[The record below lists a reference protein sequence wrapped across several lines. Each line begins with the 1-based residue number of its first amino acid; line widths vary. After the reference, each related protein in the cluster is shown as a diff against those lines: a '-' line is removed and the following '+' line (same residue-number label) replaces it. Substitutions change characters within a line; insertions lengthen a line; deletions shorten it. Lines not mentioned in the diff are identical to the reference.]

1 MHNQNKKFALLRS
14 WNRKRN
20 YLMKDIRYYTRL
32 FIAKLLWDKN
42 KNSDFNVNSIKTI
55 LLLRNEDKIGDMVVD
70 TILLKELNKAGYIVD
85 FLATETNSIVLKHNP
100 YVRNIFIATPIDI
113 TSFMQNFRHNVPVK
127 TIEKLRNNKYDLI
140 IDPSL
145 FNTPI
150 HRLMFFKQLNV
161 KYVIGFNKNKWLNHY
176 DKKIDFDY
184 NENHIKLTYKLIMNS
199 LNIKINDDISY
210 DLHYPNE
217 IDINI
222 KEYLNELNLPL
233 RKRNIIINTFAG
245 NKDRCLS
252 IHQLNKIVN
261 ILNDTYNDI
270 NIIFLD
276 HEKLIDMTMF
286 EGVYRSPFESLYHT
300 MSLISQSDL
309 IISPDTSI
317 VHIAAAYK
325 KPLIAIYQDIK
336 SNNTLWGPGYN
347 EAIQILAPKGRLH
360 ENNDI
365 GTIIIESVKKIF
377 PL

>member
-150 HRLMFFKQLNV
+150 HRLIFFKQLNV

>member
-42 KNSDFNVNSIKTI
+42 KNSDFNINSIKTI

-100 YVRNIFIATPIDI
+100 YVRNIFIATPIDT
-113 TSFMQNFRHNVPVK
+113 TSFMQNFRHNVPAK

-150 HRLMFFKQLNV
+150 HRLIFFKQLNV

-176 DKKIDFDY
+176 DKKINFDY

-199 LNIKINDDISY
+199 LNIRINDDVSY

-217 IDINI
+217 IDLNI
-222 KEYLNELNLPL
+222 KEYLDELNLPL

-270 NIIFLD
+270 NIIFLG

-347 EAIQILAPKGRLH
+347 EAIQILVPKGRLH

-365 GTIIIESVKKIF
+365 DSIIIESVKKIF
-377 PL
+377 PF